1 MREARQDNLVQEPG
15 GVLPDADST
24 SRSIPGH
31 PYPVRDSLRADLLKV
46 GHHGSVT
53 SSSWEFIHAVR
64 PRWAIISV
72 GKGNTFGH
80 PRHETLQRLEEAGA
94 ATYRTDLHGAVSFY
108 LDGRTVIPQ
117 LACLR

>member
-1 MREARQDNLVQEPG
+1 M
-15 GVLPDADST
+15 
-24 SRSIPGH
+24 
-31 PYPVRDSLRADLLKV
+31 LKV

-80 PRHETLQRLEEAGA
+80 PRRETLQRLEEAGA
-94 ATYRTDLHGAVSFY
+94 ATYRADLHGAVSFY
-108 LDGRTVIPQ
+108 LDGRTVTPQ

>member
-1 MREARQDNLVQEPG
+1 VEFCPVRTPLLEEP
-15 GVLPDADST
+15 
-24 SRSIPGH
+24 PGH
-31 PYPVRDSLRADLLKV
+31 PDAVRDSLRADLLKV

-80 PRHETLQRLEEAGA
+80 PRRATLQRLEEAGA

-108 LDGRTVIPQ
+108 LDGRTVTPQ
-117 LACLR
+117 LACLC